1 VVSSFVFGNLIGG
14 CLCLCYYRCFL
25 IALIVVPVL

>member
-1 VVSSFVFGNLIGG
+1 VVSGFFFGNLIGG
-14 CLCLCYYRCFL
+14 CLCLCYYCCFL